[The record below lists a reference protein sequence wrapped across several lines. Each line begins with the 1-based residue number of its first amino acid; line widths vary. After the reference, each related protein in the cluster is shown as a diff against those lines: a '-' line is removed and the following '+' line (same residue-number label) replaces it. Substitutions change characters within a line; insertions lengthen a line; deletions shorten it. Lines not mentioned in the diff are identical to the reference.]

1 VTKEGIILTC
11 EKESISKLY
20 ERGRHSEKIYT
31 IDRNIAVGVGGL
43 AADANLL
50 IDYSREYSQ
59 NYFFKYKTLTPVELV
74 VKYISD
80 IMQTKTQ
87 FGSTRPYGAGFL
99 FGGWDKNYGYQ
110 LYNTEPSG
118 IYNAWKAHAIG
129 KNDQSAQS
137 SLKQYYE
144 NDMSLNDGLKLAV
157 KVLKKSLDKNKM
169 NPDNVE
175 IFVLEKKE
183 EGMSQRFVKSDEIQ
197 KFIEIADKEDQ
208 LQRINERKTFLQKV
222 PIKTNSR
229 SYLKRHHFNCFN
241 VSFLVQFSTLEY
253 LCCFW
258 KNYGRNKKRMDNK
271 RKRKSKR
278 ICRYKSRT

>member
-1 VTKEGIILTC
+1 MTKEGIILTC

-208 LQRINERKTFLQKV
+208 EEKEK
-222 PIKTNSR
+222 
-229 SYLKRHHFNCFN
+229 
-241 VSFLVQFSTLEY
+241 E
-253 LCCFW
+253 
-258 KNYGRNKKRMDNK
+258 KKKKKDF
-271 RKRKSKR
+271 
-278 ICRYKSRT
+278 

>member
-1 VTKEGIILTC
+1 MSRKYDSLTSIFTPEGRLLQVENAIKNIGNAGLCIGILTKEGVVLSC

-20 ERGRHSEKIYT
+20 EAGKHSEKIYT
-31 IDRNIAVGVGGL
+31 IDRNMAVAIGGL

-59 NYFFKYKTLTPVELV
+59 NYFFKYKSLTPVENV

-80 IMQTKTQ
+80 VMQMKTQ
-87 FGSTRPYGAGFL
+87 FGSSRPYGAGFL
-99 FGGWDKNYGYQ
+99 FAGWDKNFGYQ

-144 NDMSLNDGLKLAV
+144 NDISLNDGLKLAV

-169 NPDNVE
+169 TPDNLEV
-175 IFVLEKKE
+175 FVLEKKGDE
-183 EGMSQRFVKSDEIQ
+183 LVQRFVKGDEVT
-197 KFIEIADKEDQ
+197 KLIEVVDKED
-208 LQRINERKTFLQKV
+208 EEEKEK
-222 PIKTNSR
+222 
-229 SYLKRHHFNCFN
+229 
-241 VSFLVQFSTLEY
+241 E
-253 LCCFW
+253 
-258 KNYGRNKKRMDNK
+258 KKKKKDF
-271 RKRKSKR
+271 
-278 ICRYKSRT
+278 

>member
-1 VTKEGIILTC
+1 MSTKYDSLTSIFTPEGRLLQVENAIKNIGNAGLCIGILTKDGVVLSC

-20 ERGRHSEKIYT
+20 EAGRNSEKIYT
-31 IDRNIAVGVGGL
+31 IDRNIAVAVGGL

-59 NYFFKYKTLTPVELV
+59 DYFFKYKSITPVEKV

-80 IMQTKTQ
+80 VMQTKTQ

-99 FGGWDKNYGYQ
+99 FAGWDKNFGFQ

-118 IYNAWKAHAIG
+118 IYNEWKAHAIG

-144 NDMSLNDGLKLAV
+144 NDLSLNDGLKLAV

-169 NPDNVE
+169 TPENLEV
-175 IFVLEKKE
+175 FVLEKKGDE
-183 EGMSQRFVKSDEIQ
+183 LVQRFVKGDEIN
-197 KFIEIADKEDQ
+197 KLIAVVEKEDEEEKEK
-208 LQRINERKTFLQKV
+208 ERK
-222 PIKTNSR
+222 
-229 SYLKRHHFNCFN
+229 
-241 VSFLVQFSTLEY
+241 
-253 LCCFW
+253 
-258 KNYGRNKKRMDNK
+258 KKKDF
-271 RKRKSKR
+271 
-278 ICRYKSRT
+278 

>member
-1 VTKEGIILTC
+1 MSRKYDSLTSIFTPEGRLLQVENAIKNIGNAGLCIGILTKEGVVLSC

-20 ERGRHSEKIYT
+20 EAGKHSEKIYT
-31 IDRNIAVGVGGL
+31 IDRNMAVAIGGL

-59 NYFFKYKTLTPVELV
+59 NYFFKYKSLTPVENV

-80 IMQTKTQ
+80 VMQMKTQ
-87 FGSTRPYGAGFL
+87 FGSSRPYGAGFL
-99 FGGWDKNYGYQ
+99 FAGWDKNFGYQ

-144 NDMSLNDGLKLAV
+144 NDISLNDGLKLAV

-169 NPDNVE
+169 TPDNLEV
-175 IFVLEKKE
+175 FVLEKKGDE
-183 EGMSQRFVKSDEIQ
+183 LVQRFVKGDEI
-197 KFIEIADKEDQ
+197 KKIIEVVDKED
-208 LQRINERKTFLQKV
+208 EEEKEK
-222 PIKTNSR
+222 
-229 SYLKRHHFNCFN
+229 
-241 VSFLVQFSTLEY
+241 E
-253 LCCFW
+253 
-258 KNYGRNKKRMDNK
+258 KKKKKDF
-271 RKRKSKR
+271 
-278 ICRYKSRT
+278 

>member
-1 VTKEGIILTC
+1 MSRKYDSLTSIFTPEGRLLQVENAIKNIGNAGLCIGIVTKEGIILTC

-20 ERGRHSEKIYT
+20 ERGKHSEKIYS

-50 IDYSREYSQ
+50 IDYCRDYSQ
-59 NYFFKYKTLTPVELV
+59 NYFFKYKTLTPVENV

-99 FGGWDKNYGYQ
+99 FGGWDKNYGFQ
-110 LYNTEPSG
+110 LYNTQPSG
-118 IYNAWKAHAIG
+118 IYNAWRAHAIG

-144 NDMSLNDGLKLAV
+144 NDMNLNDGLKLAV

-169 NPDNVE
+169 NPENVE
-175 IFVLEKKE
+175 IFVLEKKDD
-183 EGMSQRFVKSDEIQ
+183 GVSQRFVKNDEIQ
-197 KFIEIADKEDQ
+197 KFIEIVDKEDA
-208 LQRINERKTFLQKV
+208 EEKEK
-222 PIKTNSR
+222 
-229 SYLKRHHFNCFN
+229 
-241 VSFLVQFSTLEY
+241 E
-253 LCCFW
+253 
-258 KNYGRNKKRMDNK
+258 KKKKKDF
-271 RKRKSKR
+271 
-278 ICRYKSRT
+278 

>member
-1 VTKEGIILTC
+1 MSRRYDSKTSIFNPEGRLLQVENAIKNIGNAGLCIGIVTKEGVILTC

-31 IDRNIAVGVGGL
+31 IDSNIVTGVGGL

-50 IDYSREYSQ
+50 IDYSREYCQ
-59 NYFFKYKTLTPVELV
+59 NYYFKYKALTPVENV
-74 VKYISD
+74 VKHISD
-80 IMQTKTQ
+80 VMQLKTQ
-87 FGSTRPYGAGFL
+87 FGSSRPYGAGFL

-144 NDMSLNDGLKLAV
+144 DNISLKDGLKLAV

-169 NPDNVE
+169 NPENVE
-175 IFVLEKKE
+175 IFVLEKNE
-183 EGMSQRFVKSDEIQ
+183 DGLNQRFIKADEINEYI
-197 KFIEIADKEDQ
+197 KIVDKEDEEEKEQ
-208 LQRINERKTFLQKV
+208 EKK
-222 PIKTNSR
+222 
-229 SYLKRHHFNCFN
+229 
-241 VSFLVQFSTLEY
+241 
-253 LCCFW
+253 
-258 KNYGRNKKRMDNK
+258 KKRDF
-271 RKRKSKR
+271 
-278 ICRYKSRT
+278 

>member
-1 VTKEGIILTC
+1 MSRKYDQLTSIFTPEGRLLQVENAIKNIGNAGLCIGIVTKDGIILTC

-20 ERGRHSEKIYT
+20 ERGKHSEKIYT
-31 IDRNIAVGVGGL
+31 IDKNIAVGVGGL

-50 IDYSREYSQ
+50 IDYSREFSQ
-59 NYFFKYKTLTPVELV
+59 NYFFKYKTLTPVENV

-99 FGGWDKNYGYQ
+99 FGGWDKNFGFQ

-118 IYNAWKAHAIG
+118 IYNAWRAHAIG

-144 NDMSLNDGLKLAV
+144 NDMSLKDGLKLAV

-169 NPDNVE
+169 NPENLE
-175 IFVLEKKE
+175 LFVLEKTD
-183 EGMSQRFVKSDEIQ
+183 EGLVQRFVKNDEINEYIQ
-197 KFIEIADKEDQ
+197 IVDKED
-208 LQRINERKTFLQKV
+208 EKEKQK
-222 PIKTNSR
+222 
-229 SYLKRHHFNCFN
+229 
-241 VSFLVQFSTLEY
+241 E
-253 LCCFW
+253 
-258 KNYGRNKKRMDNK
+258 KKKKKDF
-271 RKRKSKR
+271 
-278 ICRYKSRT
+278 

>member
-1 VTKEGIILTC
+1 M
-11 EKESISKLY
+11 
-20 ERGRHSEKIYT
+20 
-31 IDRNIAVGVGGL
+31 GVGGL

-59 NYFFKYKTLTPVELV
+59 NYFYKYKNLTPVENV

-99 FGGWDKNYGYQ
+99 FGGWDKNFGYQ

-144 NDMSLNDGLKLAV
+144 NDMKLQDGLKLAV

-169 NPDNVE
+169 NPENVE
-175 IFVLEKKE
+175 IFVLERKDGE
-183 EGMSQRFVKSDEIQ
+183 LNQRFIKSDEIQ
-197 KFIEIADKEDQ
+197 KFIEIVDKED
-208 LQRINERKTFLQKV
+208 EEEK
-222 PIKTNSR
+222 
-229 SYLKRHHFNCFN
+229 LK
-241 VSFLVQFSTLEY
+241 E
-253 LCCFW
+253 
-258 KNYGRNKKRMDNK
+258 KKKKKDF
-271 RKRKSKR
+271 
-278 ICRYKSRT
+278 